1 MTFTEY
7 QNEAWKT
14 ALPTSRNRGY
24 MAAEIASEGGEI
36 IGKYAKFIR
45 DGVWDVE
52 LVKKEIGDVLWGCA
66 GLATVMG
73 LSLELIAEGN
83 ITKLKDR
90 QQRGVLQGNGDT
102 R

>member
-1 MTFTEY
+1 MTLVEY
-7 QNEAWKT
+7 QVKAWKT
-14 ALPTSRNRGY
+14 ALPNAQNIGY

-36 IGKYAKFIR
+36 IGKYAKYLR
-45 DGVWDVE
+45 DGAWNVD

-73 LSLELIAEGN
+73 LSLEQIAEEN
-83 ITKLKDR
+83 IEKLKDR